1 MDYISNPDRQE
12 HLYAVF
18 DTTVDERFWDY
29 LAGENHKA
37 FEQSGAKGECIE
49 ARELIIMLPPSLKE
63 YDPDTLLRLFVMKF
77 KTEYGLDCH
86 AGLHHNKAETN
97 YHIHLIYSERKPLEK
112 PDVKIASR
120 NMFYDETG
128 KHRRTKKEI
137 LDAEGNIRPGCKI
150 IPKGT
155 HYDCKYFGPKAE
167 QVGDPKFLDEVK
179 HMYTDLINE
188 LVKDESE
195 RLSVFDRNG
204 PYLATKKVGKNN
216 PKADVIKAD
225 NEARME
231 WNRTVDEARVAG
243 IPEDEIVAMRKE
255 LVSSEIQKSIKENG
269 SKPELLG
276 KIIKK
281 AVATLAEKIKL
292 FKAPKK
298 KIPTFDFDEYNKM
311 VDVNSRL
318 QAVMAAIRKIDSKI
332 EHKQELQKKYRGP
345 QYQNFKVKLI
355 KELGELLLQRRAKQD
370 RLTEIVREAGYKDVS
385 KFSKAFE
392 KSCKLL
398 EEYQAQAATMKKESV
413 VKKLRANVEEA
424 KLKPHTEKTLGME
437 DELKKKKDDDPR

>member
-37 FEQSGAKGECIE
+37 FEQSGANGECIE

-86 AGLHHNKAETN
+86 AGLHHNKDETN

-120 NMFYDETG
+120 NMFYDEEG

-137 LDAEGNIRPGCKI
+137 LDADGNIRPGCKI

-167 QVGDPKFLDEVK
+167 QVGNPKFLDEVK

-188 LVKDESE
+188 LVRDETE

-311 VDVNSRL
+311 LATYTRL
-318 QAVMAAIRKIDSKI
+318 NVVEDEIDRIDSKI
-332 EHKQELQKKYRGP
+332 KHKQKKQEECVGIR
-345 QYQNFKVKLI
+345 YQAFKIKLI
-355 KELGELLLQRRAKQD
+355 KEISALLIQRSSKQD
-370 RLTEIVREAGYKDVS
+370 ELAEIVRTAGYKDVNR
-385 KFSKAFE
+385 FMKAFE
-392 KSCKLL
+392 KNKKLL
-398 EEYQAQAATMKKESV
+398 EEYQAQTTMKRESV
-413 VKKLRANVEEA
+413 IKHLKSNIDEA
-424 KLKPHTEKTLGME
+424 KLKPHAEKTLSME
-437 DELKKKKDDDPR
+437 EDLKKKKDDDPR

>member
-37 FEQSGAKGECIE
+37 FKQSGAQGECIE
-49 ARELIIMLPPSLKE
+49 ARELIIMLPPSLRE
-63 YDPDTLLRLFVMKF
+63 YDPDALLKLFVMKF
-77 KTEYGLDCH
+77 KIEYGLDCH

-128 KHRRTKKEI
+128 KHRRTKKE
-137 LDAEGNIRPGCKI
+137 
-150 IPKGT
+150 
-155 HYDCKYFGPKAE
+155 
-167 QVGDPKFLDEVK
+167 
-179 HMYTDLINE
+179 
-188 LVKDESE
+188 
-195 RLSVFDRNG
+195 
-204 PYLATKKVGKNN
+204 
-216 PKADVIKAD
+216 
-225 NEARME
+225 
-231 WNRTVDEARVAG
+231 
-243 IPEDEIVAMRKE
+243 
-255 LVSSEIQKSIKENG
+255 
-269 SKPELLG
+269 
-276 KIIKK
+276 
-281 AVATLAEKIKL
+281 
-292 FKAPKK
+292 
-298 KIPTFDFDEYNKM
+298 
-311 VDVNSRL
+311 RL
-318 QAVMAAIRKIDSKI
+318 QAIMVAIRKIDSKI

-345 QYQNFKVKLI
+345 QYQKFKVKLI

-424 KLKPHTEKTLGME
+424 KLKPHAEKTLGME
-437 DELKKKKDDDPR
+437 EELKKKKDDDPR